1 MPYSL
6 PNKVKFNLYSACV
19 LSFLLYGSPA
29 WHAGL
34 THLRLLEKFNEKC
47 LRWCFGKKSYSDL
60 LLAADTI
67 PIAYQ
72 LLNIDLKP
80 FATIAAGKNCITSEK
95 FFFFKKKNR
104 SLRSENKQYL
114 VSKCPCKLVTETL
127 FFNRVTL
134 LVNDFFSSNINNLFP
149 PIIKSLLQGS
159 FVSLR
164 DLKYDLSRTCT
175 WSIKCRYALFLM
187 CFFS

>member
-1 MPYSL
+1 M
-6 PNKVKFNLYSACV
+6 
-19 LSFLLYGSPA
+19 LLYGSPA

-72 LLNIDLKP
+72 LLNIDLKL
-80 FATIAAGKNCITSEK
+80 FATIATGKSCITFEN
-95 FFFFKKKNR
+95 FFIIKKKNR

-114 VSKCPCKLVTETL
+114 VSKYPRKSVTETS

-134 LVNDFFSSNINNLFP
+134 LVNDFNDSSDVNILFP
-149 PIIKSLLQGS
+149 PANIKSLLKGF

-164 DLKYDLSRTCT
+164 DFKYDISRTCT
-175 WSIKCRYALFLM
+175 WSIKFRCAVCR
-187 CFFS
+187 C